1 MISEEDFPILIQLA
15 SVVYNNRTAL
25 FYCLAI
31 LVQATKIHR
40 LRVDGQR
47 FLFIGSFNLEN

>member
-15 SVVYNNRTAL
+15 SVVYNRTAL

-31 LVQATKIHR
+31 LVQATKIHT

-47 FLFIGSFNLEN
+47 FLFIDSFN

>member
-31 LVQATKIHR
+31 LVQTTKIHR